1 MNKNAIIQN
10 IYWYKPNEIMK
21 TNTNT
26 KTLFNYIITLLCM
39 LGTLYA
45 ISIVNTVL
53 AVATIAF
60 SMGYTINN
68 ALQLIGKK

>member
-21 TNTNT
+21 KKT
-26 KTLFNYIITLLCM
+26 KTLFNYIITLLSM
-39 LGTLYA
+39 LGSLYA

-60 SMGYTINN
+60 AMGYIVNN
-68 ALQLIGKK
+68 ALQLICKK